1 MELDGTAPVYE
12 IEFREGKVASFVGR
26 VGGEGERGREAGV
39 VEGGAARGGGRVDH
53 DELVPR
59 WGAAAEPETVAV
71 EELGRDLIPR
81 DKLGRV
87 PGQELLGA
95 GVVAL
100 GDLLG
105 VSGGGKRQG
114 GPGEQGQGGRGE
126 GEGAKCRRHVDLGSN
141 AG

>member
-1 MELDGTAPVYE
+1 MELDGTAPVHE
-12 IEFREGKVASFVGR
+12 LEFSEGEVASLVGR
-26 VGGEGERGREAGV
+26 VGREGEGGRETGV
-39 VEGGAARGGGRVDH
+39 IEGGAARGGGRIHH

-59 WGAAAEPETVAV
+59 RGSAAEPEAVAV

-81 DKLGRV
+81 DELGRV

-114 GPGEQGQGGRGE
+114 GRGEQGQGGCRE
-126 GEGAKCRRHVDLGSN
+126 GAGAKCRRHVDLGSN